1 MLRRPPSRD
10 GVRRSRP
17 MPASRFMV
25 GASSTENVLLAGSM
39 VVYIHACTHVTLDE
53 SLNRAAKSPAVHP
66 G

>member
-1 MLRRPPSRD
+1 
-10 GVRRSRP
+10 